1 MIKQL
6 FEKYRNL
13 ILYGLI
19 GGSCALLDFIV
30 YSGLCSIIPFLV
42 ANVISTH
49 CGIFCSFFLNR
60 KYNFKVED
68 NTLRRF
74 FSFYTVGLLG
84 LAVSEGLLFL
94 MVNYFG
100 IEKIVSKLITVVAV
114 ALLQFV
120 LNKFITFKT
129 KKNG

>member
-1 MIKQL
+1 MRKQF

-100 IEKIVSKLITVVAV
+100 IEKIVSKLITVVVV

>member
-1 MIKQL
+1 MKQF

>member
-1 MIKQL
+1 M
-6 FEKYRNL
+6 
-13 ILYGLI
+13 YGLI

-49 CGIFCSFFLNR
+49 CGIFCSFFMNR

>member
-1 MIKQL
+1 MKQF

-49 CGIFCSFFLNR
+49 CGIFSSFFLNR

>member
-1 MIKQL
+1 MKQF

-120 LNKFITFKT
+120 FITFKT